1 MAIIMKKEI
10 YRYIGTVAVAL
21 GFVACANDNG
31 DAPSNDGGKTPIDIA
46 VAFVDGEIVSKSSTR
61 AVDKTFEANDK
72 LVAHLQQVTTSEGN
86 TSPLTDNKYSKTV
99 VFTVK
104 DGFSITEE
112 NNTQKTS
119 DITPDSPLYWD
130 DFSDATDYIRN
141 EGHGLRSAWG
151 YCYNGNSSAHTDGNH
166 KDELEWSVSISQNTD
181 NNFKTSDLL
190 WSKTQD
196 PVNYQHGNN
205 SGDSHGTITIPYTHA
220 MSKATIVLTAGEG
233 FGDDAFKNT
242 TITLKGVNIKG
253 MFTAS
258 TATVVGTKT
267 GEEGQYETGDIQMQ
281 KLPIDENNKK
291 EVIFECVFVPNTL
304 LSANNEWA
312 EIKDVEGNDYNIYL
326 TETMLGNDA
335 WNATSTAS
343 GVNYKLTATINKQKI
358 DVVAQIADWINK
370 KTSAEGK
377 ILFTT
382 DLTGVDYNDMTS
394 GTSYDV
400 FTSESQTTEYS
411 RSTTRNYT
419 DSKWTD
425 NPIIYWQG
433 EGKGLYFRGLAKY
446 ENNLI
451 TSVEGSTSANQGTD
465 LLWAM
470 TPEHTGKDNNN
481 NDKTYQAGDK
491 IDPRTSF
498 VPLKFEHAMSK
509 VKFVLK
515 TTDDENT
522 KVNLKGVTM
531 SIPGIITD
539 GTIDVANGN
548 ITIGSTTADLA
559 PVDNTEYIVIP
570 QNLAGKKLTI
580 TLNDANADEKKTT
593 YSILL
598 TDCKVD
604 GNTISSWERGN
615 SYVYTIT
622 LAKEAIQFR
631 ALIKEWNEKTGS
643 GDASLDWD

>member
-10 YRYIGTVAVAL
+10 YRYIGMVAVAL

-31 DAPSNDGGKTPIDIA
+31 ETPSNDGGKTPIDIA
-46 VAFVDGEIVSKSSTR
+46 VAFVNGETVSKSTTR

-72 LVAHLQQVTTSEGN
+72 LVAHLQHVNGTGADATLVGNYEKTITLTMNSDVTMSETSN
-86 TSPLTDNKYSKTV
+86 NNIQQTSSFAINED
-99 VFTVK
+99 
-104 DGFSITEE
+104 
-112 NNTQKTS
+112 
-119 DITPDSPLYWD
+119 LYWD
-130 DFSDATDYIRN
+130 DFSDDTHDIRTQ
-141 EGHGLRSAWG
+141 GHGLRSAWG
-151 YCYNGNSSAHTDGNH
+151 YCYNGKENFPESNNHSDEITWEAATDQKSG
-166 KDELEWSVSISQNTD
+166 
-181 NNFKTSDLL
+181 FKTSDLL
-190 WSKTQD
+190 WSKTQN
-196 PVNYQHGNN
+196 PVSYQHGYN

-233 FGDDAFKNT
+233 FGDNAFDNT

-253 MFTAS
+253 KFTAS
-258 TATVVGTKT
+258 TANVVVTKT
-267 GEEGQYETGDIQMQ
+267 EGEGQYDTDDIQMK

-343 GVNYKLTATINKQKI
+343 GVNYKLAATISKQKI

-370 KTSAEGK
+370 VTSADGK
-377 ILFTT
+377 IQFST
-382 DLTGVDYNDMTS
+382 DLTGVDYNDMTR

-400 FTSESQTTEYS
+400 FKSESQTSGYS
-411 RSTTRNYT
+411 KSTTRNYT

-425 NPIIYWQG
+425 DPVIYWQG

-451 TSVEGSTSANQGTD
+451 TSVAGSTSANQGTD
-465 LLWAM
+465 LLWAT
-470 TPEHTGKDNNN
+470 TPQHTGKDNNN
-481 NDKTYQAGDK
+481 NDKTYEAGEK

-515 TTDDENT
+515 TTTDENT
-522 KVNLKGVTM
+522 KVNLEGATL
-531 SIPGIITD
+531 SIPGITTN

-548 ITIGSTTADLA
+548 ITLGSTTADLA
-559 PVDNTEYIVIP
+559 PNNDTEYIVIP
-570 QNLAGKKLTI
+570 QNLDGKKLTI

-631 ALIKEWNEKTGS
+631 AFIKEWNEKTGS

>member
-10 YRYIGTVAVAL
+10 YRYIGMAAVAL

-72 LVAHLQQVTTSEGN
+72 LVAHLQHVQGTGSDASLVGSYEKTITLTMNSNVTMSNTSDENIKQTTSFTTSE
-86 TSPLTDNKYSKTV
+86 S
-99 VFTVK
+99 
-104 DGFSITEE
+104 
-112 NNTQKTS
+112 
-119 DITPDSPLYWD
+119 LYWD
-130 DFSDATDYIRN
+130 DFSDATYDIRT

-190 WSKTQD
+190 WSQEQT
-196 PVNYQHGNN
+196 PVPYNHEKNN
-205 SGDSHGTITIPYTHA
+205 HGTIIIPYTHA

-233 FGDDAFKNT
+233 FGDDAFENT
-242 TITLKGVNIKG
+242 TITLKSVNIKG
-253 MFTAS
+253 KFTAS
-258 TATVVGTKT
+258 TATVVGTET

-281 KLPIDENNKK
+281 KKSTDATNKS
-291 EVIFECVFVPNTL
+291 VTFECVFVPNTS
-304 LSANNEWA
+304 LSDGKLWAKINNVA
-312 EIKDVEGNDYNIYL
+312 GNNYEIKL
-326 TETMLGNDA
+326 TSAML
-335 WNATSTAS
+335 ATEKWGAGPTKS
-343 GVNYKLTATINKQKI
+343 GVNYKLAATIKKQKI

-411 RSTTRNYT
+411 KSTTRNYT

-465 LLWAM
+465 LLWAT
-470 TPEHTGKDNNN
+470 TPQHKGKDNSG
-481 NDKTYQAGDK
+481 NDKTYPAGDK

-522 KVNLKGVTM
+522 KVNLEGATL
-531 SIPGIITD
+531 SIPGITTN

-548 ITIGSTTADLA
+548 ITIGSTEADLA

-570 QNLAGKKLTI
+570 QKLEGKKLTI

-631 ALIKEWNEKTGS
+631 ALIKDWNKKTGS

>member
-10 YRYIGTVAVAL
+10 YRYIGMVAVAL

-72 LVAHLQQVTTSEGN
+72 LVAHLQHVTTSEGN

-104 DGFSITEE
+104 DVFSITEE

-130 DFSDATDYIRN
+130 DFSDETNDIRTG
-141 EGHGLRSAWG
+141 GHGLRSAWG
-151 YCYNGNSSAHTDGNH
+151 YCYNGKENFPESNNHTD
-166 KDELEWSVSISQNTD
+166 EITWEAATD
-181 NNFKTSDLL
+181 QKTGFKTSDLL
-190 WSKTQD
+190 WSKTQN
-196 PVNYQHGNN
+196 PVSYQHGNN
-205 SGDSHGTITIPYTHA
+205 SGHSHGTITIPYTHA

-242 TITLKGVNIKG
+242 KITLKGVNVTGK
-253 MFTAS
+253 FTAS
-258 TATVVGTKT
+258 TANVVGTKT

-281 KLPIDENNKK
+281 KKSTDATNKS
-291 EVIFECVFVPNTL
+291 VTFECIFVPNTL
-304 LSANNEWA
+304 LNDGKLWA
-312 EIKDVEGNDYNIYL
+312 EINDVAGNNYEIKL
-326 TETMLGNDA
+326 TSAMLAEEKWGA
-335 WNATSTAS
+335 GPTKS

-370 KTSAEGK
+370 KTSADGK
-377 ILFTT
+377 IQFTT
-382 DLTGVDYNDMTS
+382 DLTGVDYNDMPS

-400 FTSESQTTEYS
+400 FTTESQTTEYS
-411 RSTTRNYT
+411 KSTTRNYT

-425 NPIIYWQG
+425 DPVIYWQG

-451 TSVEGSTSANQGTD
+451 TSVAGSTSANQGTD
-465 LLWAM
+465 LLWAT
-470 TPEHTGKDNNN
+470 TPQHAGKDNSG
-481 NDKTYQAGDK
+481 NDKTYQAGEK

-515 TTDDENT
+515 TTTDENT
-522 KVNLKGVTM
+522 KVNLEGARL
-531 SIPGIITD
+531 SIPGITTN

-559 PVDNTEYIVIP
+559 PNNDTEYIVIP
-570 QNLAGKKLTI
+570 QNLDGKKLTI

>member
-1 MAIIMKKEI
+1 MK
-10 YRYIGTVAVAL
+10 
-21 GFVACANDNG
+21 
-31 DAPSNDGGKTPIDIA
+31 
-46 VAFVDGEIVSKSSTR
+46 
-61 AVDKTFEANDK
+61 
-72 LVAHLQQVTTSEGN
+72 
-86 TSPLTDNKYSKTV
+86 
-99 VFTVK
+99 
-104 DGFSITEE
+104 
-112 NNTQKTS
+112 
-119 DITPDSPLYWD
+119 
-130 DFSDATDYIRN
+130 
-141 EGHGLRSAWG
+141 
-151 YCYNGNSSAHTDGNH
+151 
-166 KDELEWSVSISQNTD
+166 
-181 NNFKTSDLL
+181 
-190 WSKTQD
+190 
-196 PVNYQHGNN
+196 
-205 SGDSHGTITIPYTHA
+205 
-220 MSKATIVLTAGEG
+220 
-233 FGDDAFKNT
+233 
-242 TITLKGVNIKG
+242 
-253 MFTAS
+253 
-258 TATVVGTKT
+258 
-267 GEEGQYETGDIQMQ
+267 

-312 EIKDVEGNDYNIYL
+312 EIKDVEVNDYNIYL

-343 GVNYKLTATINKQKI
+343 GVNYKLTATIKKQKI

-370 KTSAEGK
+370 ETLADGK
-377 ILFTT
+377 IQFTT
-382 DLTGVDYNDMTS
+382 DLTGVDYYDMTS

-400 FTSESQTTEYS
+400 FTSESQTSGYS
-411 RSTTRNYT
+411 KSTTRNYT

-425 NPIIYWQG
+425 DPVIYWQG

-446 ENNLI
+446 ESNLI
-451 TSVEGSTSANQGTD
+451 TSVAGSTSANQGTD
-465 LLWAM
+465 LLWAT
-470 TPEHTGKDNNN
+470 TPQHTGKDNSG
-481 NDKTYQAGDK
+481 NDKTYPAGDK

-515 TTDDENT
+515 TTTDENT
-522 KVNLKGVTM
+522 KVNLEGATL
-531 SIPGIITD
+531 SIPGITTN

-631 ALIKEWNEKTGS
+631 ALIKDWNKKTGS

>member
-10 YRYIGTVAVAL
+10 YRYIGMAAVAL
-21 GFVACANDNG
+21 GFVACANDIG

-72 LVAHLQQVTTSEGN
+72 LVAHLQHVQATGSDASLVGSYEKTITLTMNSNVTMSNTSDENIKQTTSFTTSE
-86 TSPLTDNKYSKTV
+86 S
-99 VFTVK
+99 
-104 DGFSITEE
+104 
-112 NNTQKTS
+112 
-119 DITPDSPLYWD
+119 LYWD
-130 DFSDATDYIRN
+130 DFSDATYDIRT

-151 YCYNGNSSAHTDGNH
+151 YCYNGNSSAPTEGNH
-166 KDELEWSVSISQNTD
+166 KDDLEWSVSTSQNTD

-190 WSKTQD
+190 WSQEQT
-196 PVNYQHGNN
+196 PVPYNHEKNN
-205 SGDSHGTITIPYTHA
+205 HGTIIIPYTHA

-233 FGDDAFKNT
+233 FGDDAFDNT

-253 MFTAS
+253 KFTAS
-258 TATVVGTKT
+258 TANVVVTKT
-267 GEEGQYETGDIQMQ
+267 EGEGQYDTDDIQMK

-343 GVNYKLTATINKQKI
+343 GVNYKLTATIKKQKV
-358 DVVAQIADWINK
+358 DVEAQIADWINK
-370 KTSAEGK
+370 GTSADGK
-377 ILFTT
+377 IQFTT

-465 LLWAM
+465 LLWAT

-522 KVNLKGVTM
+522 KVELEGATM
-531 SIPGIITD
+531 SIPGIITV

-548 ITIGSTTADLA
+548 ITLGSTTADLA
-559 PVDNTEYIVIP
+559 PNNDTEYIVIP
-570 QNLAGKKLTI
+570 QNLDGKKLTI

-631 ALIKEWNEKTGS
+631 ALIKDWNKKTGS

>member
-10 YRYIGTVAVAL
+10 YRYIGMVAVAL

-46 VAFVDGEIVSKSSTR
+46 VAFVNGETVSKSTTR

-72 LVAHLQQVTTSEGN
+72 LVAHLQHVTTSEGN

-104 DGFSITEE
+104 DGFSRTEE

-130 DFSDATDYIRN
+130 DFSDATNDIRTG
-141 EGHGLRSAWG
+141 GHGLRSAWG
-151 YCYNGNSSAHTDGNH
+151 YCYNGKEDFPESNNHTD
-166 KDELEWSVSISQNTD
+166 EITWEAATD
-181 NNFKTSDLL
+181 QTSGFKTSDLL

-242 TITLKGVNIKG
+242 KITLKGVNIKG

-267 GEEGQYETGDIQMQ
+267 GEEGQYETGDIQML
-281 KLPIDENNKK
+281 KKSTDATNNS
-291 EVIFECVFVPNTL
+291 VTFECVFVPNTSL
-304 LSANNEWA
+304 YDGKLWA
-312 EIKDVEGNDYNIYL
+312 EINNVAGNNYEIKL
-326 TETMLGNDA
+326 TSAMLANEKWEAGP
-335 WNATSTAS
+335 TKS
-343 GVNYKLTATINKQKI
+343 GVNYKLTATIKKQKI
-358 DVVAQIADWINK
+358 DVVAQIADWNNK
-370 KTSAEGK
+370 ETSADGK
-377 ILFTT
+377 IQFST
-382 DLTGVDYNDMTS
+382 DLTNITPNGDLSAGSYLVFMSDTDNDTNY
-394 GTSYDV
+394 GDAA
-400 FTSESQTTEYS
+400 
-411 RSTTRNYT
+411 TTRSY
-419 DSKWTD
+419 SKTGWQD
-425 NPIIYWQG
+425 NPTLYWQG
-433 EGKGLYFRGLAKY
+433 EGEARFFRGLAKMNG
-446 ENNLI
+446 ESL
-451 TSVEGSTSANQGTD
+451 TSEGVSRNAEQGTD
-465 LLWAM
+465 LLWAT
-470 TPEHTGKDNNN
+470 TPQHTGKDNSS
-481 NDKTYQAGDK
+481 NDKTYQAGEK

-522 KVNLKGVTM
+522 KVELEGARL
-531 SIPGIITD
+531 SIPGITTN

-548 ITIGSTTADLA
+548 ITLGSTTDDLA
-559 PVDNTEYIVIP
+559 PVYNTEYIVIP
-570 QNLAGKKLTI
+570 QKLEGKKLTI

-631 ALIKEWNEKTGS
+631 ALIKEWNEKKGS

>member
-21 GFVACANDNG
+21 GFVACANDIG

-72 LVAHLQQVTTSEGN
+72 LVAHLQHVTTSEGN

-104 DGFSITEE
+104 DGFSSTEE

-130 DFSDATDYIRN
+130 DFSDATDYIRT

-151 YCYNGNSSAHTDGNH
+151 YCYNGKEDFPESNNHTD
-166 KDELEWSVSISQNTD
+166 EITWEAATD
-181 NNFKTSDLL
+181 QKTGFKTSDLL
-190 WSKTQD
+190 WSKTQN
-196 PVNYQHGNN
+196 PVSYQHGNN

-233 FGDDAFKNT
+233 FGDKAFENT

-253 MFTAS
+253 KFTAS
-258 TATVVGTKT
+258 TANVVGTE
-267 GEEGQYETGDIQMQ
+267 GEGQYDTDDIQMK

-343 GVNYKLTATINKQKI
+343 GVNYKLAATIKKQKI
-358 DVVAQIADWINK
+358 DVVAQIADWIIK
-370 KTSAEGK
+370 ETSADGK
-377 ILFTT
+377 IQFTT
-382 DLTGVDYNDMTS
+382 DLTNITPIGDLNAGSYLVFMSDTDNDNNY
-394 GTSYDV
+394 GNAA
-400 FTSESQTTEYS
+400 
-411 RSTTRNYT
+411 TTRSCYSET
-419 DSKWTD
+419 GWQDDPTL
-425 NPIIYWQG
+425 YWQG
-433 EGKGLYFRGLAKY
+433 EGEARFFRGLAKMNG
-446 ENNLI
+446 ESL
-451 TSVEGSTSANQGTD
+451 TSEGVLRNAEQGTD
-465 LLWAM
+465 LLWAT
-470 TPEHTGKDNNN
+470 TPQHTGKDNSG
-481 NDKTYQAGDK
+481 NDKTYQAGEK
-491 IDPRTSF
+491 IEPRTSF

-509 VKFVLK
+509 VKFVLQ
-515 TTDDENT
+515 TTTDENT
-522 KVNLKGVTM
+522 KVNLEGVTM
-531 SIPGIITD
+531 SIPGIITV

-548 ITIGSTTADLA
+548 ITLGSTTADLA
-559 PVDNTEYIVIP
+559 PNNDTEYIVIP
-570 QNLAGKKLTI
+570 QNLDGKKLTI

-622 LAKEAIQFR
+622 LAKEAIQFH
-631 ALIKEWNEKTGS
+631 ALIKDWNKKTGS